1 MTSSSSWRGADVL
14 REFVTDGFLTPY
26 QEEVLVDKRPDLF
39 LHWACGSGKTLAAL
53 AWMTKGASDEKVVV
67 VTRAPTTAQ
76 WAREAQKYTTLRPEV
91 LKGQTPYAP
100 RSHVVVL
107 SWAVVRDWTPH
118 LIQWARGCSLAVV
131 WDEIHKGK
139 SWKRKERLV
148 ARNGD
153 VYYSWKDNRAAACAQ
168 LAQAAT
174 RRLGLTATP
183 VRDRRSDL
191 WAQLDLVQ
199 PKQWGSNWEFIH
211 RYCDA
216 RPGRYG
222 GVDAT
227 GESNTDELRQRLG
240 SVMSVVT
247 KEEASRHLPPLKRSL
262 IYLGKE
268 EQSRPAGFKAEMKRA
283 AKQGEGA
290 LFEMKLLEAASRKRT
305 WIADTVKD
313 AVLEDN
319 QKVVVLTGR
328 RKDCEALA
336 KLIKTRLKGN
346 APMWWGHGGVST
358 NERADMVAA
367 YAQTE
372 EGCAFVGT
380 TEAFG
385 EAVDGLQNTDIAV
398 FGLLPWTPGM
408 VTQAEGRFSRHG
420 SQRSVHIMYT
430 VAEGTVD
437 ETVADKL
444 LGKLEQ
450 VVSTVDD
457 PAAAGIADTLGAA
470 EDADAIIQSVFD
482 LFGGSDE

>member
-1 MTSSSSWRGADVL
+1 ML

-26 QEEVLVDKRPDLF
+26 QEDVLADTRKDIF

-53 AWMTKGASDEKVVV
+53 AWLTKGPATEKVVII
-67 VTRAPTTAQ
+67 TRAPTTAQ

-91 LKGQTPYAP
+91 LRGKTPYAP

-107 SWAVVRDWTPH
+107 SWAVVRDWAPH
-118 LIQWARGCSLAVV
+118 LIQWARGCPLAVV

-139 SWKRKERLV
+139 GWKRKERLV
-148 ARNGD
+148 ARDGS
-153 VYYSWKDNRAAACAQ
+153 VYHSWLDNRAAACAK
-168 LAQAAT
+168 LAKAST

-191 WAQLDLVQ
+191 WAQMDLVQ
-199 PKQWGSNWEFIH
+199 PGEWGSNWEFIH

-216 RPGRYG
+216 RPGRFG
-222 GVDAT
+222 GIDAT
-227 GESNTDELRQRLG
+227 GESNTDELRQRLER
-240 SVMSVVT
+240 VMSVVT
-247 KEEASRHLPPLKRSL
+247 KEEASRHLPPLTRSL

-268 EQSRPAGFKAEMKRA
+268 EQSRPAGFKQDMKQA
-283 AKQGEGA
+283 AKRGKGA
-290 LFEMKLLEAASRKRT
+290 LFEMKLLEAASRKRV

-313 AVLEDN
+313 AVLEDG
-319 QKVVVLTGR
+319 QKVVIFTGR
-328 RKDCEALA
+328 RKDAEALA
-336 KLIKTRLKGN
+336 KLIKTRLKDK

-358 NERADMVAA
+358 KERDEMVEA
-367 YAQTE
+367 YAATE
-372 EGCAFVGT
+372 VGCAFVGT
-380 TEAFG
+380 TDAFG
-385 EAVDGLQNTDIAV
+385 EAVDGLQNTDLAV

-437 ETVADKL
+437 EHVADTL
-444 LGKLEQ
+444 LDKLEQ
-450 VVSTVDD
+450 VVNTIDD
-457 PAAAGIADTLGAA
+457 PTAVGIADTLGST